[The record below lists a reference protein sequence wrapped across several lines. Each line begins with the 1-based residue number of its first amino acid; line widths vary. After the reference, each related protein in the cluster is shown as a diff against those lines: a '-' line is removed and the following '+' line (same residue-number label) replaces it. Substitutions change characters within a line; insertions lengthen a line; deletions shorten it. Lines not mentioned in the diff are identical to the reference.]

1 MRIAYVYPY
10 LVHWGGVERILIEK
24 MNLLSQGEDDEIFAV
39 TYNQSSHQIP
49 YHLDPKVHFIDL
61 NVRTHVRY
69 NYRGLRRLWEGLKRH
84 RMLHRRLKD
93 CLAEI
98 RPDII
103 IATTSSEL
111 SLLNKLKG
119 NIPLIV
125 ESHDGY
131 EHIGHSSTMT
141 WLHRWNVRRRYRQ
154 LHKADVI
161 ISLTESDAEKW
172 RKHYPQVRVIPNVV
186 HLNPTNQLS
195 DVNQR
200 RVIFVARLAEQK
212 GIPEMMA
219 IWRITHQ
226 RHPDWVLDMYGEG
239 DHAYMSKMAPGMRAF
254 PPVANIYSK
263 YLESSVLVLTSRWEP
278 FGLVLPEAMSC
289 GLPVISFEGDG
300 PCSIITDGEDGF
312 IIRNRDIGA
321 FSNRLCQ
328 LIEHEELRCKMG
340 KKAIVSAQ
348 RYAPERIMPLWHQLF
363 AELLNG
369 QNATT

>member
-1 MRIAYVYPY
+1 MRIVYVYPY

-24 MNLLSQGEDDEIFAV
+24 MNLLSESGTDEIFVV
-39 TYNQSSHQIP
+39 TYDQSGQPTP
-49 YHLDPKVHFIDL
+49 YYLDSKVHIVDL
-61 NVRTHVRY
+61 DVRTYVCYR
-69 NYRGLRRLWEGLKRH
+69 YRGVRRWWEWWKRH
-84 RMLHRRLKD
+84 RLLRQRLRKS
-93 CLAEI
+93 LAEL
-98 RPDII
+98 RPDILI
-103 IATTSSEL
+103 TTTSGEL
-111 SLLNKLKG
+111 SLLNQLKG
-119 NIPLIV
+119 HTPLIV

-131 EHIGHSSTMT
+131 EHIGYSSSMT

-172 RKHYPQVRVIPNVV
+172 RKNYPQVRVIPNVV

-195 DVNQR
+195 DVSQR

-226 RHPDWVLDMYGEG
+226 RHPDWILDMYGDG

-254 PPVANIYSK
+254 PPVADIYSK

-328 LIEHEELRCKMG
+328 LIEHEELRRKMG
-340 KKAIVSAQ
+340 QKAIASAQ

-369 QNATT
+369 QNAAT